1 MSPGSHRLFGQGLFE
16 RHAHGIRNRL
26 GRGGCTVR
34 VRRRFFGIGEG
45 AFRADINRN
54 GPIQP
59 LVIRRGQLGEHHH
72 PEIHP
77 GQRVGRI
84 GIDEIRNLGWAR
96 QRDGHGVTNN
106 LDGRGNLDIAI
117 AVSSVF
123 KNGFTVIGPVWNS
136 VDKRPHLVFGQ
147 IEQFRHTG
155 HDHIFAVFLKQTDQ
169 VALANRDR
177 GKLSTHIASL
187 KPAGADIGQN
197 KIHHI
202 SPLYPAVPYFQRRDA
217 QALGINL
224 FGFGVIAGGYGAA
237 NVGDVAFADRPER
250 ELVLVEDR
258 LIHAAVNNMR
268 AAPGGVVVIE
278 HIPRMNIVAEIVGNG
293 PQGRHQ
299 RA

>member
-1 MSPGSHRLFGQGLFE
+1 M
-16 RHAHGIRNRL
+16 
-26 GRGGCTVR
+26 RG
-34 VRRRFFGIGEG
+34 RFFGVGEG
-45 AFRADINRN
+45 ACRADINRN

-59 LVIRRGQLGEHHH
+59 LIIRWGQLGEHHH
-72 PEIHP
+72 PEVHP

-96 QRDGHGVTNN
+96 QRDGHGVAGD

-117 AVSSVF
+117 AVAGVF
-123 KNGFTVIGPVWNS
+123 EHGFPVIGPIRDS
-136 VDKRPHLVFGQ
+136 ADKRPHLVFGQ

-155 HDHIFAVFLKQTDQ
+155 HDHISAVFLQQTDQ

-177 GKLSTHIASL
+177 GKLSAHIAGL

-202 SPLYPAVPYFQRRDA
+202 APLDPAVSYFQRRDA
-217 QALGINL
+217 QTLGINL
-224 FGFGVIAGGYGAA
+224 FGFGVIAGRHRAA
-237 NVGDVAFADRPER
+237 DIGDVALADRPEH
-250 ELVLVEDR
+250 EFVLVEDR

-268 AAPGGVVVIE
+268 AAPGRVVVIK
-278 HIPRMNIVAEIVGNG
+278 HIPRMNIVAEIVGNR

>member
-1 MSPGSHRLFGQGLFE
+1 M
-16 RHAHGIRNRL
+16 
-26 GRGGCTVR
+26 
-34 VRRRFFGIGEG
+34 RRRFFGVGQG
-45 AFRADINRN
+45 TFRADINRD

-96 QRDGHGVTNN
+96 QRDGHAVSGD

-117 AVSSVF
+117 AVSGVF
-123 KNGFTVIGPVWNS
+123 KNGFTGIGPVRNS
-136 VDKRPHLVFGQ
+136 ADKRPHLVFGQ
-147 IEQFRHTG
+147 IEQLRHTG

-177 GKLSTHIASL
+177 GKLGAHIAGL
-187 KPAGADIGQN
+187 EPAGADIGQN

-202 SPLYPAVPYFQRRDA
+202 SPLYPAVPDFQRWDT
-217 QALGINL
+217 QALGINF
-224 FGFGVIAGGYGAA
+224 FGFRVVAGRNRAA
-237 NVGDVAFADRPER
+237 NVGDMAFADRPEH
-250 ELVLVEDR
+250 EFVLVEDR
-258 LIHAAVNNMR
+258 LIHAAVNNMG
-268 AAPGGVVVIE
+268 AAPGRIVVVE
-278 HIPRMNIVAEIVGNG
+278 DIPRMDIVTKIGGHG

-299 RA
+299 